1 MAEFDDLLD
10 NQQSPE
16 APPAPEQPFDKEA
29 WGKQKQAQRDAL
41 FTLADEKTL
50 AVAAD
55 PAMFVQY
62 LDTQARLDRYSATNV
77 LLVMAQK
84 PGATQLASFDH
95 WKQQRCSVQP
105 GQTAISILEP
115 HRYTKDDGTPGTG
128 YNVKKVFDVSQVD
141 TRRLKPAPTPQ
152 RTERQLLAALIAAS
166 PMKVSGVDEMP
177 DGGKMMIDPDSGAIT
192 VQRGIGFTDT
202 FCCVAQGVTAAHLL
216 GGPDSQM
223 STDFS
228 AQCAAYMLCKK
239 YGVDTQSF
247 DFSHADKV
255 FSGQDAQAVKGEL
268 TQIRDAAEDISRL
281 MSQQLETPAK
291 KQEARA

>member
-1 MAEFDDLLD
+1 MAEFDDLLGS
-10 NQQSPE
+10 QQPQE
-16 APPAPEQPFDKEA
+16 APPMPEQPLDKEA
-29 WGKQKQAQRDAL
+29 YAAQKKEQREAL
-41 FTLADEKTL
+41 FTLADETTL

-84 PGATQLASFDH
+84 PEATQLGSFDH
-95 WKQQRCSVQP
+95 WKQQRCSVQS
-105 GQTAISILEP
+105 GQTGISVLEP
-115 HRYTKDDGTPGTG
+115 HRYTKEDGSPGTG

-141 TRRLKPAPTPQ
+141 TRRLKPAPAPQ
-152 RTERQLLAALIAAS
+152 CNERQLLAALIAAS
-166 PMKVSGVDEMP
+166 PVKVFGVDEMP
-177 DGGKMMIDPDSGAIT
+177 DGSKMMIDPDSGAIT

-202 FCCVAQGVTAAHLL
+202 FCCVAQGVTAAHLS

-228 AQCAAYMLCKK
+228 AQCATYMLCKK

-247 DFSHADKV
+247 DFSRADKV

-281 MSQQLETPAK
+281 MSPQLEAPAK
-291 KQEARA
+291 KQEARE